1 VPASAGAWR
10 GKSVNRRIIGIA
22 FGAAIAS
29 MAWAGTA
36 PGESLPTGET
46 VAKDRGPKTLL
57 EGILG
62 SSENDKVKERAAE
75 EDHLDADRPHFPEA
89 TTTVGKG
96 RAILESGYTF
106 TQKGD
111 SFLSH
116 SGPEALLR
124 IGMFADWFE
133 FRIGQNFLDQRQT
146 ATGVT
151 TTASGAQDL
160 YLGVKLGLTE
170 QYGWL
175 PATVVIPQMTVPSGS
190 AEVTARKVLPGVN
203 LDFGWE
209 VIKDLF
215 NIELLIANNFVQDEL
230 GTSQHHELATG
241 LTAVFQLTKKVEMFA
256 EWDAFY
262 PTGGLGSAAP
272 RNYAVT
278 GLVYFVTPD
287 LQLDMRAG
295 VGLNHAA
302 NDFLAGVGFAA
313 RY

>member
-1 VPASAGAWR
+1 MSVCWCGATGGTSLLELTADGRCSNIGAPAASGFGGCPASAGAWR
-10 GKSVNRRIIGIA
+10 GKSVNRRIIRIA

-36 PGESLPTGET
+36 PGENLPAGES

-62 SSENDKVKERAAE
+62 SSENDKVKERSAE
-75 EDHLDADRPHFPEA
+75 EDHLDADRPF
-89 TTTVGKG
+89 
-96 RAILESGYTF
+96 
-106 TQKGD
+106 
-111 SFLSH
+111 
-116 SGPEALLR
+116 
-124 IGMFADWFE
+124 
-133 FRIGQNFLDQRQT
+133 
-146 ATGVT
+146 
-151 TTASGAQDL
+151 
-160 YLGVKLGLTE
+160 
-170 QYGWL
+170 
-175 PATVVIPQMTVPSGS
+175 
-190 AEVTARKVLPGVN
+190 
-203 LDFGWE
+203 
-209 VIKDLF
+209 
-215 NIELLIANNFVQDEL
+215 ANNFVQDDL
-230 GTSQHHELATG
+230 GISSHHELATG

>member
-1 VPASAGAWR
+1 MLVWS
-10 GKSVNRRIIGIA
+10 NRRHEPAGINRGWTVFQHRGSSCFRLRRVPGERRRVA
-22 FGAAIAS
+22 GKKRES
-29 MAWAGTA
+29 SHHPDRVWGGDCLDGMAGTA
-36 PGESLPTGET
+36 PGENLPAGES

-62 SSENDKVKERAAE
+62 SSENDKVKERSAE
-75 EDHLDADRPHFPEA
+75 EDHLDADRPF
-89 TTTVGKG
+89 
-96 RAILESGYTF
+96 
-106 TQKGD
+106 
-111 SFLSH
+111 
-116 SGPEALLR
+116 
-124 IGMFADWFE
+124 
-133 FRIGQNFLDQRQT
+133 
-146 ATGVT
+146 
-151 TTASGAQDL
+151 
-160 YLGVKLGLTE
+160 
-170 QYGWL
+170 
-175 PATVVIPQMTVPSGS
+175 
-190 AEVTARKVLPGVN
+190 
-203 LDFGWE
+203 
-209 VIKDLF
+209 
-215 NIELLIANNFVQDEL
+215 ANNFVQDDL
-230 GTSQHHELATG
+230 GISSHHELATG